1 METKSSIFK
10 GCALIQIPDVLIN
23 LYDRHWKKRTSPSDQ
38 NNIADRSSITE
49 AVLDLSRQ
57 IQVVN
62 KRFAILEDIHRNK
75 SLSKNYHI
83 MTFAENKF

>member
-1 METKSSIFK
+1 MYSIII

-57 IQVVN
+57 IQIVN
-62 KRFAILEDIHRNK
+62 KRFVLLEEIYRKKN
-75 SLSKNYHI
+75 LSKNCHI
-83 MTFAENKF
+83 TNFGENKF